1 MIKVRKVSLLTYIEI
16 IALYFS
22 LNEVHLIMLSTQDSH
37 DQYG

>member
-1 MIKVRKVSLLTYIEI
+1 MIKVRKVLLLVYIEI

-22 LNEVHLIMLSTQDSH
+22 LNELHLITLLNQDSH